1 MTGAASTTET
11 VSPKGTPPPTKH
23 KPKIGKLPKTGK
35 HGKVKFKVT
44 CQSRCKLVA
53 TETMSKALK
62 RKLHLSSRTAAKLSR
77 TLKARKSA
85 RTITLS
91 VSKKVR
97 KAAKAHHVKTLKL
110 KLSVSAKTTGL
121 KAAKKSRT
129 VKVRL

>member
-1 MTGAASTTET
+1 M
-11 VSPKGTPPPTKH
+11 
-23 KPKIGKLPKTGK
+23 
-35 HGKVKFKVT
+35 T

-77 TLKARKSA
+77 TLKAPTEKRGGDHA
-85 RTITLS
+85 QR
-91 VSKKVR
+91 VRKVR
-97 KAAKAHHVKTLKL
+97 RAAKAHHVKTLKL